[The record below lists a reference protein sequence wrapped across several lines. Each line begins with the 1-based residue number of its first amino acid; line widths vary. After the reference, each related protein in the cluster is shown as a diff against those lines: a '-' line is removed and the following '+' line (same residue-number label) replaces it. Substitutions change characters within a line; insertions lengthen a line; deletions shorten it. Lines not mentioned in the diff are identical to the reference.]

1 MTKTMR
7 GVMMLGHGQ
16 AEVREFPVPQPT
28 GNGGPGAGQGRRDL
42 RQRHAPLSSQAGEI
56 PPTIRGH
63 EPSGVVA
70 EVGEAVTFVKVGDRV
85 SVYHAPACNHC
96 EACAKGF
103 FFNCTTIGPGWRLG
117 NKPHGGDAD
126 YVLVDQNVCFKLPD
140 ELNYED
146 GAIIACAGG
155 TAYHALNRA
164 GGVRGG
170 QFALISGLGPVGLC
184 AVVLAHA
191 MGAIVIGSDPSAYRR
206 DLALRHGATCVVDP
220 AQQNMIDE
228 VKRIT
233 RRGRRVCRRD
243 LGQRPGAYRSPPL
256 HPLPGHP
263 GLRRASVA
271 EPPT

>member
-7 GVMMLGHGQ
+7 GVMFLGHGQ
-16 AEVREFPVPQPT
+16 VEVREFPVPTPVGTQVLVQVKA
-28 GNGGPGAGQGRRDL
+28 AGICGSDMHRYHL
-42 RQRHAPLSSQAGEI
+42 KPEEI

-70 EVGEAVTFVKVGDRV
+70 EVGDAVTFVKVGDRV

-96 EACAKGF
+96 EPCAQGY

-155 TAYHALNRA
+155 TAYHALNRG

-170 QFALISGLGPVGLC
+170 QFVLVSRAGTGGLVRGALGP
-184 AVVLAHA
+184 
-191 MGAIVIGSDPSAYRR
+191 
-206 DLALRHGATCVVDP
+206 RHGGHRHRGRSFGLSPRSGPQAWCFLCHRSLAAEHD
-220 AQQNMIDE
+220 
-228 VKRIT
+228 
-233 RRGRRVCRRD
+233 RRGQAHHRRR
-243 LGQRPGAYRSPPL
+243 G
-256 HPLPGHP
+256 
-263 GLRRASVA
+263 
-271 EPPT
+271 